1 MLSCVAGV
9 GTRSTRVECGACQD
23 LSLLWRKMTAQ
34 QDPAWQVPGSPEVA
48 LREAGALL
56 DDRLGKLGPPEAA
69 LYRVWW

>member
-1 MLSCVAGV
+1 
-9 GTRSTRVECGACQD
+9 
-23 LSLLWRKMTAQ
+23 MTAL

-56 DDRLGKLGPPEAA
+56 EDRLGKLGPPEAA